1 MATIKHN
8 KLVRD
13 LIKKKIEDNG
23 ETAVTRILE
32 DDEFL
37 KELHKKLQEEVDEYQ
52 SKGEVEEL
60 ADILEVIYAIAKAK
74 GVDEQELDKI
84 RQQKRRLRGGFD
96 DRVYLVE
103 TN

>member
-1 MATIKHN
+1 MKHN

-23 ETAVTRILE
+23 ETAITRILK

-37 KELHKKLQEEVDEYQ
+37 KELHTKLQEEVDEYQ
-52 SKGEVEEL
+52 DKGEVEEL

-74 GVDEQELDKI
+74 GVSEQELDKI
-84 RQQKRRLRGGFD
+84 RQDKRQRRGGFD
-96 DRVYLVE
+96 DQIYLIE
-103 TN
+103 TK